1 MNISLFSNGVVRY
14 VFILMKFTSLAC
26 FVVCL
31 MCLSAIA
38 SDSFGQKFMEQPV
51 TLKLNNNK
59 LTDVLEKISADK
71 QVKFAYAD
79 NVLKQ
84 LQGKC

>member
-38 SDSFGQKFMEQPV
+38 KRLFRPEIPGAAG
-51 TLKLNNNK
+51 N
-59 LTDVLEKISADK
+59 A
-71 QVKFAYAD
+71 
-79 NVLKQ
+79 
-84 LQGKC
+84 